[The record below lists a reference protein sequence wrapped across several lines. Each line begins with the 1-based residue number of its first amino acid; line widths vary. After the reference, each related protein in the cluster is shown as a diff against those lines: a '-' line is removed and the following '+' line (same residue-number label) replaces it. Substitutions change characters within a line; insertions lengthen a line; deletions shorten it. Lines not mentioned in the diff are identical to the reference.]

1 MTEQLLLPG
10 MDSRDFESTIDN
22 LFVAIFPGAENAKRI
37 SNLGIGL
44 KDLLGVEGKLRPE
57 SHLHATMYH
66 VGTYRDGLPEAHVAA
81 AKRSCEVSATLSH
94 PLQATFNRVLTFQ
107 GGEGRHP
114 FVLAGTSQNTALH
127 VLHKALVAQF
137 AKQGFRIGRNSSFE
151 LHITLAYAKEAVDE
165 VPIEPIISPVD
176 ELVLIHSMVG
186 QTKYRVLGRW
196 PLCG

>member
-10 MDSRDFESTIDN
+10 IEPRDSESTIDN
-22 LFVAIFPGAENAKRI
+22 LFVAIFPSAENAHRI
-37 SNLGIGL
+37 SNLGVGL

-81 AKRSCEVSATLSH
+81 AKHACRGAASLSH

-114 FVLAGTSQNTALH
+114 FVLAGSGNAALH
-127 VLHKALVAQF
+127 MLHKALVAQF
-137 AKQGFRIGRNSSFE
+137 ARQGFRIGRNSSFE
-151 LHITLAYAKEAVDE
+151 LHITLAYAKEEVGE
-165 VPIEPIISPVD
+165 VPIEPIISGVD
-176 ELVLIHSMVG
+176 ELVLIHSLVG